1 MDKIRNRI
9 AKIHTELLNIIGDC
23 LQYDLSGD
31 QISKIQ
37 DKKQEII
44 TKLFELQVI
53 IKRYTDETID

>member
-1 MDKIRNRI
+1 MSEIRNRI

-37 DKKQEII
+37 DKKQEIVK
-44 TKLFELQVI
+44 KLFELQTI

>member
-1 MDKIRNRI
+1 MNKIGNRI

-37 DKKQEII
+37 DKKQKII

>member
-1 MDKIRNRI
+1 MSEIRNRI

-31 QISKIQ
+31 QITKIQ

>member
-1 MDKIRNRI
+1 MSEIRNRI

-31 QISKIQ
+31 QIHKIQ

>member
-1 MDKIRNRI
+1 MNKIGNRI

-31 QISKIQ
+31 QIHKIQ

>member
-1 MDKIRNRI
+1 MSEIRNRI

-31 QISKIQ
+31 QIHKIQ

-53 IKRYTDETID
+53 IKRYTDETVD

>member
-1 MDKIRNRI
+1 MNKIRNRI

-31 QISKIQ
+31 QIQKIQ